1 LLPCPSDT
9 PEATSRPSLPAFIAA
24 AALGVIVLSTL
35 FWALAPISSD
45 DLWWHLSLG
54 EAFSKHGPWLE
65 SDPLLFSAVSPPIPH
80 SWLFDVFVSGV
91 DRTLGLPGLRILHGL
106 ACLAIIVLA
115 YRIFRRGWQDRAL
128 ALTAT
133 ALFLAIALNRLI
145 RIRPDLFSIA
155 ACLLLYLLLLA
166 DDKPPSRRR
175 IAASVFVML
184 LWANAHA
191 LFALGPLLLCVA
203 LGAWLVTPVLTRT
216 RGFSPLERLWIKRL
230 GSAISLGFL
239 FALLNPR
246 GISQHLSFVRSAQ
259 GDALWSVVDDWTPFD
274 PFSWT
279 PLRGAI
285 PFATWIVTDAVFGLF
300 IVLVIYL
307 GIRFLRDPQKT
318 PLTSL
323 QLPLLGLAAASLVA
337 VAVSSRFLWMAFF
350 PILWLQRCLPVA
362 LPNTRRSALSWGAAA
377 VCVVVMLTFPN
388 LRMLKEFGSGRM
400 NWILEQNLKKAYPIE
415 GVKFLSEAGLEGNL
429 FARYSTSGFLGY
441 WLSPR
446 IQTLVNA
453 SMNFPPEAFEDYFA
467 IVNKEGVRPG
477 ERWTDVLDRW
487 DIDLFFGMG
496 TPNPATFLYSTPDLE
511 AETEWLL
518 VHRSLDHAI
527 YHRRAPNDSGNLAR
541 VAAFYSAQGIP
552 FDTDVGLNLSA
563 ILSEHTQWAI
573 DTRMLPTRY
582 PELLT
587 RMRAGNR
594 QALKHLAVIHLLL
607 GDYSASIR
615 FDQKILVLDSEA
627 QSARRRLVY
636 GLLKL
641 GRMEEASAHARAFA
655 VRDERRDLAGNVPS
669 NGPSLR
675 KLVQRGLEIKRSG
688 GFDTVSPQIRD
699 GWRRD
704 LNSLYP
710 ITDLE
715 HQTIMRS
722 LLLPPP
728 TLSPPRR
735 DGDRSPFQRSAPRK

>member
-1 LLPCPSDT
+1 VS
-9 PEATSRPSLPAFIAA
+9 
-24 AALGVIVLSTL
+24 STL
-35 FWALAPISSD
+35 FWAVAPISSD

-54 EAFSKHGPWLE
+54 EAFSKHGPWLD

-80 SWLFDVFVSGV
+80 SWLFDVFVSSV
-91 DRTLGLPGLRILHGL
+91 DRTLGLRGLRILHGL
-106 ACLAIIVLA
+106 ACLGIIVLA
-115 YRIFRRGWQDRAL
+115 YRIFRRGRKDRAL

-133 ALFLAIALNRLI
+133 ALFLAVALNRLI

-166 DDKPPSRRR
+166 DDKPPSQRR

-191 LFALGPLLLCVA
+191 LFALGPLLLCIA

-216 RGFSPLERLWIKRL
+216 RGFSPLERLWIRRL

-259 GDALWSVVDDWTPFD
+259 GDALWSVMDDWTPFD

-285 PFATWIVTDAVFGLF
+285 PFATWVVTDAILGLF
-300 IVLVIYL
+300 IVLAIYL
-307 GIRFLRDPQKT
+307 GIRHLRDPETT

-323 QLPLLGLAAASLVA
+323 QLPLLGLASASLVA

-350 PILWLQRCLPVA
+350 PILWLQRCLPMA
-362 LPNTRRSALSWGAAA
+362 LPNARRSALSWGAAA

-400 NWILEQNLKKAYPIE
+400 SWILEQNLKKAYPVE

-467 IVNKEGVRPG
+467 IVNEEGARPG
-477 ERWTDVLDRW
+477 ERFTDVLDRW

-511 AETEWLL
+511 AEPEWLL

-527 YHRRAPNDSGNLAR
+527 YHRRAPNHSENLAR

-552 FDTDVGLNLSA
+552 FDSDVGLDVGA
-563 ILSEHTQWAI
+563 ILRDHTQWAI
-573 DTRMLPTRY
+573 ETRMLPTRY
-582 PELLT
+582 LELRV

-594 QALKHLAVIHLLL
+594 QALEHLAVIHLLL
-607 GDYSASIR
+607 GDYSAAIR

-627 QSARRRLVY
+627 LGARRRLVY

-641 GRMEEASAHARAFA
+641 GRVEEASAHAQALAADDR
-655 VRDERRDLAGNVPS
+655 RRDLPSNVP
-669 NGPSLR
+669 GIAPRLR
-675 KLVQRGLEIKRSG
+675 KLVQRGLEIERSG

-699 GWRRD
+699 AWRRD

-710 ITDLE
+710 ITDRE

-728 TLSPPRR
+728 TLVAPRR
-735 DGDRSPFQRSAPRK
+735 DRDGSSLPPVTSRK